1 MGGRLKTRR
10 PGQLLA
16 APLLAV
22 ASLAVGCG
30 GDDHPNEP
38 RPPAPIE
45 VTARVGEK
53 AVTVAPSEFGA
64 GLVNITISNQSD
76 DLVELTVD
84 GEQVDKS
91 SNPIAPNAVGNFKLE
106 LPEGDYEVSAG
117 PESDAKP
124 DTLEVGPPR
133 PSAQNQLLLP

>member
-1 MGGRLKTRR
+1 MDPMSRNRAHLTVVS
-10 PGQLLA
+10 LLA
-16 APLLAV
+16 LAV
-22 ASLAVGCG
+22 PLAGCG

-53 AVTVAPSEFGA
+53 AVTVAPGEFGA

-76 DLVELTVD
+76 DVVELTVE
-84 GEQVDKS
+84 GEGVEAS
-91 SNPIAPNAVGNFKLE
+91 AGPIQPNAVGNFKLDI
-106 LPEGDYEVSAG
+106 LEGGYEVSAG

-124 DTLEVGPPR
+124 DTLEVGPER
-133 PSAQNQLLLP
+133 PSAQNELLLP